1 MNRSLRRVAI
11 AALVMFLALLINA
24 NVVQVGRANALKD
37 NPHNVR
43 VLYSE
48 YSHRRGPI
56 VVDGHAIALSKRVH
70 DNFRYL
76 RAYPGGAAYA
86 PITGYYSLRVGA
98 TGIEQAENDILSGSS
113 DKLFVKR
120 LSDYFT
126 GRTPQGGSVVLT
138 IDDAVQQIAYN
149 ALAGKRGA
157 VVALD
162 PRTGAILAMASAPSY
177 DPTPLAGHNLTGV
190 QRSYNGLLHEPGS
203 PLINRAIS
211 QRYFPGSTFKV
222 ITAAAA
228 LESGR
233 FTPGSQ
239 LPAPNELSLPQTT
252 HKLQNF
258 QGETCGPGG
267 RISLATAL
275 KVSCN
280 TAFGGLGLRL
290 GQSAIRDQAEAFGF
304 GSTVKV
310 PMTSVESVFPNNI
323 PAPQVAFSAIGQ
335 FDDAATP
342 LQMAMVAAGV
352 ANDGVV
358 MQPYLVSRTLAPDL
372 STLSRT
378 SPHELSRAVR
388 PGVAAE
394 LTRMM
399 EGVVTGG
406 TGTAAQIPG
415 VSVAGKTGTAQTSAG
430 QQSHAWFIGF
440 APANDPQVAVAVFV
454 ENGGIGGQVAAPIA
468 KQVMQAVLNR

>member
-24 NVVQVGRANALKD
+24 NVVQVGRAGALKN

-43 VLYSE
+43 EIYKE
-48 YSHRRGPI
+48 FAYRRGPI
-56 VVDGHAIALSKRVH
+56 VVDGHAIALSKRVR
-70 DNFRYL
+70 DNYKYL
-76 RAYPGGAAYA
+76 RIYPGGPAYA
-86 PITGYYSLRVGA
+86 PITGYYSLQDGA
-98 TGIEQAENDILSGSS
+98 TGIEDAENDILSGSS

-120 LSDYFT
+120 LSDYFP

-138 IDDAVQQIAYN
+138 VDDAVQQIAYN

-177 DPTPLAGHNLTGV
+177 DPSPLADHNTKAVARTYDQL
-190 QRSYNGLLHEPGS
+190 NHDPGS
-203 PLINRAIS
+203 PLINRAIAS
-211 QRYFPGSTFKV
+211 RYFPGSTFKV

-233 FTPGSQ
+233 FSPGSQ
-239 LPAPNELSLPQTT
+239 LPAPNQLSLPQTT

-258 QGETCGPGG
+258 EGETCGSSG
-267 RISLATAL
+267 RISLAEAL
-275 KVSCN
+275 KISCN
-280 TAFGGLGLRL
+280 TAFGALGLRL
-290 GQSAIRDQAEAFGF
+290 GQNAIRHQAEAFGF
-304 GSTVKV
+304 GSTIDV
-310 PMTSVESVFPNNI
+310 PMTSAESVFPSDI
-323 PAPQVAFSAIGQ
+323 PPPQVAFSAIGQ
-335 FDDAATP
+335 YDDAATP

-352 ANDGVV
+352 ANRGVV
-358 MQPYLVSRTLAPDL
+358 MQPYLVARTRAPDL
-372 STLSRT
+372 STLSTT
-378 SPHELSRAVR
+378 SPHELSRAVS
-388 PGVAAE
+388 PEVASQ

-399 EGVVTGG
+399 QGVVSGG

-415 VSVAGKTGTAQTSAG
+415 VSVAGKTGTAQTGGSE
-430 QQSHAWFIGF
+430 QSHAWFIGF
-440 APANDPQVAVAVFV
+440 APADNPQVAVAVFV

-468 KQVMQAVLNR
+468 RQVMQAVLDK